1 MMRSIFGRKT
11 VFAALLVVLLL
22 SLVSFAMAGDT
33 NSLADQAQQIA
44 GLIVSDHG
52 ATSVQYAMID
62 NGCIVLS
69 GASGVYSKAE
79 NRAITK
85 DSMYGIGSTSKMF
98 VSAAVMV
105 LYDQGLID
113 IDTPLTAYIPEFVMD
128 DPRYKEIT
136 PRMLLNHSSGL
147 YGSTFS
153 NTFLFDDNSTQ
164 SHDTLLE
171 KLAGQHLKAS
181 PGEMS
186 EYCNDGFTLLELLV
200 EHVSGISYTE
210 FIAQHFSKP
219 LGLFNTKTPHD
230 DFDHQRLVKTYL
242 PYFIGALP
250 TDTVNVLGTGGLYST
265 AEDLCKFS
273 QVLMGKFPG
282 ILSEQATLLM
292 QEEEYKSGIWVDY
305 EGDNLMAFGLGWDT
319 VHSFP
324 FGDYGITALTKGG
337 DTYLFHSSL
346 VVLPQLNI
354 AMAVVSSGGSSS
366 VDCAF
371 ASTMLQELLLAK
383 GIINQLTPQ
392 RVLTAPEKAE
402 MPVAL
407 EAYSGLYINVT
418 SEINI
423 RVKGGILTQ
432 STLDGNVNVD
442 YVYTDDGTFVSKDG
456 STALQFSLQRDGNIY
471 LQSSQYK
478 VYPGIGHLTA
488 TLFLYVKAEP
498 TTIDPDVLATWSERA
513 GKKYY
518 IVSEK
523 SSSQEYFANM
533 GTSTIQLNG
542 SFSDGFARGADLIID
557 YNSAVNVVKFRDTAD
572 LIFHIKNGTEYME
585 VNDLLYIR
593 EDCIPAINSETT
605 SYTIQ
610 ENGYA
615 QYYAIDTALA
625 GKKMTVTIPDGAAY
639 IVYDQYDL
647 CVNYTTVSKESV
659 TVLPE
664 NGKIAFIG
672 DPNDT
677 FTIVFQ

>member
-1 MMRSIFGRKT
+1 MKRAMMRRKIVSVT
-11 VFAALLVVLLL
+11 LLAVLLL
-22 SLVSFAMAGDT
+22 SLVSSAVAGTT
-33 NSLADQAQQIA
+33 NSLVDRAQQIA

-52 ATSVQYAMID
+52 VTSVQYAIID
-62 NGCIVLS
+62 DGRIVLS

-98 VSAAVMV
+98 VTAAIMV
-105 LYDQGLID
+105 LWDQGLID
-113 IDTPLTAYIPEFVMD
+113 IDTSLTAYIPEFVMD
-128 DPRYKEIT
+128 DPRYIEIT
-136 PRMLLNHSSGL
+136 PRMLMNHSSGL

-153 NTFLFDDNSTQ
+153 NTFLFDDNATQ

-181 PGEMS
+181 PGEIS

-200 EHVSGISYTE
+200 ERVSGMSYTE
-210 FIAQHFSKP
+210 FITKHFSEP
-219 LGLFNTKTPHD
+219 LSLTNTKTPLD
-230 DFDHQRLVKTYL
+230 IFDHKRLVKTYM
-242 PYFIGALP
+242 PFYEGALP

-265 AEDLCKFS
+265 AENLCTFS
-273 QVLMGKFPG
+273 QVLMGKCPD

-292 QEEEYKSGIWVDY
+292 QEAEYKKGIWVDY

-371 ASTMLQELLLAK
+371 ASTMLQELLLDK
-383 GIINQLTPQ
+383 GIISQITPQ
-392 RVLTAPEKAE
+392 RVLTEPEKAE
-402 MPVAL
+402 MPATL
-407 EAYSGLYINVT
+407 ASYSGLYINVT

-423 RVKGGILTQ
+423 SVKDGILTQ
-432 STLDGNVNVD
+432 STLDGTSSVD
-442 YVYTDDGTFVSKDG
+442 YVYTDNGTFVSEDG
-456 STALQFSLQRDGNIY
+456 SAALRFSLQKDGNVY

-478 VYPGIGHLTA
+478 IYPGIGQLTA

-498 TTIDPDVLATWSERA
+498 ATLDPNVLAAWSERA

-523 SSSQEYFANM
+523 SSSQEYFTAT
-533 GTSTIQLNG
+533 GTGTIEMNA
-542 SFSDGFARGADLIID
+542 SFADGFARGADYIVD
-557 YNSAVNVVKFRDTAD
+557 NNSAVNVVKFRDTAD
-572 LIFHIKNGTEYME
+572 LIFHVYDGAEYME

-593 EDCIPAINSETT
+593 GDCIPAINSETT
-605 SYTIQ
+605 SCVIQ

-615 QYYAIDTALA
+615 KYYTIEAGMA
-625 GKKMTVTIPDGAAY
+625 GKTMTVTIPDGAAY

-647 CVNYTTVSKESV
+647 CVNYTTVSKDNT

-664 NGKIAFIG
+664 SGKIAFIG
-672 DPNDT
+672 NPNDT
-677 FTIVFQ
+677 FTISFR